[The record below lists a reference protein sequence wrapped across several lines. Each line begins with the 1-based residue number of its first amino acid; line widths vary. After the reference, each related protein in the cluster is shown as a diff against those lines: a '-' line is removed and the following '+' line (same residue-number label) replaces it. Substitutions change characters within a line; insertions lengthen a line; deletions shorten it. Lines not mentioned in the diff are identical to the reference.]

1 MTYPT
6 NNCLNCKY
14 RGYRMIPSHY
24 YYLNNIFCRKKGTL
38 VLIHTTCTDWTPDL
52 LEVSMDTA

>member
-1 MTYPT
+1 MTD
-6 NNCLNCKY
+6 CLNCKH